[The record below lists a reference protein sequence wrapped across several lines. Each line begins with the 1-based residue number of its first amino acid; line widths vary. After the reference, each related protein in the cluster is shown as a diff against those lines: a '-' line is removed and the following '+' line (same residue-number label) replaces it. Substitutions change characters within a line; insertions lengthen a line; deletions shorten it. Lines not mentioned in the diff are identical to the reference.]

1 MKRLEVIYTDLQSV
15 ALEHESEQQEM
26 SDALAVARNIDNR
39 YQTDEIWKIKA
50 QILIEPRQK
59 YWQEDASKFLE
70 FNQEFRDLP
79 EEYKKKAE
87 IARAEYR
94 VDHLKHYIVTG
105 RDIDWKQLKAD
116 SKLIKE
122 VYDKK

>member
-1 MKRLEVIYTDLQSV
+1 MKRLEVIYIDLQSV
-15 ALEHESEQQEM
+15 ALEHELEQQEM
-26 SDALAVARNIDNR
+26 ADALSIARSIDNR

-50 QILIEPRQK
+50 QILIEPLQK
-59 YWQEDASKFLE
+59 YWPEDASKFLE
-70 FNQEFRDLP
+70 FNQQFRDLP

>member
-1 MKRLEVIYTDLQSV
+1 MTSRPSRPVSQLS
-15 ALEHESEQQEM
+15 
-26 SDALAVARNIDNR
+26 
-39 YQTDEIWKIKA
+39 
-50 QILIEPRQK
+50 PR
-59 YWQEDASKFLE
+59 SP
-70 FNQEFRDLP
+70 RSTDLP

-87 IARAEYR
+87 IAKAEYR